1 MGSHWGCPGAWRVC
15 GGVPLLRGV
24 VGGRLAWVEACAFAW
39 LCRARGGSGRGLGR
53 GVVGLVGGSRGACTL
68 CVVARVGA
76 WLWGVARCS
85 GWGGDVRSVCAQK
98 QYVVEI
104 CYFNVPAKMRRTWF
118 QESLRA
124 KIKIFSF
131 VV

>member
-1 MGSHWGCPGAWRVC
+1 MGE
-15 GGVPLLRGV
+15 VPLLRGV
-24 VGGRLAWVEACAFAW
+24 AMGRLAWVGACAFAW

-53 GVVGLVGGSRGACTL
+53 VVVGLVGGSLGACTL
-68 CVVARVGA
+68 CVVARETA
-76 WLWGVARCS
+76 WSWGVAVCS
-85 GWGGDVRSVCAQK
+85 GWGGDVRSECAQK

-124 KIKIFSF
+124 KIKISSF
-131 VV
+131 AV